1 MSLALSPDALSIAV
15 ASASRLSV
23 HGASAGSRERQ
34 YVQQGQLARRY
45 ACCAWSKDAALVAC
59 GSGDGAVVV
68 WDVKRGLVKATLTPP
83 GALANAGVVGV
94 DFSADGAELYACYA
108 LPGGAFARHVA
119 RWAVAGGEPAAWD
132 GDKRGVSAL
141 AAHPSGGAVAVG
153 STRVRLLQTTGT
165 GAKRALAG
173 THATEVRRLAWT
185 ASGRYVVSLARDARS
200 VLVHDCTKAKDGV
213 WSLRLAAPGL
223 EVCARAAPRAEGE
236 EAVEVAV
243 CLGDGRLQV
252 ASTRPRRRRS
262 WSGRRERWPSPSS
275 ATTSGRARRGE
286 RAVGRGRGRRAR
298 RRRVRGRR
306 RRRRRRP
313 RPRRGARRGEE
324 PKQPAVLGFAA
335 LGAAPRLRPDGEDGA
350 ARKRAKAAAADDD
363 AALGDRL
370 AALEALATREEAQT
384 AADLAADAGHAAAA
398 DDGSGASLAAV
409 LDQAVRCGDDA
420 LLETVLRRTEP
431 ATVAATC
438 AKLAPSLALP
448 TLDALAARLERSPL
462 RAADLAGW
470 VKALLLQHASHLAT
484 LPKLADTL
492 ARLQYVVD
500 ARVAALP
507 KFLSLLGKFDLLLHK
522 KTGAAVSGAA
532 SAEVTPLN
540 VVAADATDDEDEDE
554 EDDDMEE
561 DEDDDDE
568 SEEEE
573 DDDDGDEASSSDD
586 DE

>member
-68 WDVKRGLVKATLTPP
+68 WDVKRGL
-83 GALANAGVVGV
+83 
-94 DFSADGAELYACYA
+94 LYACYA

-236 EAVEVAV
+236 EAVEVA
-243 CLGDGRLQV
+243 
-252 ASTRPRRRRS
+252 
-262 WSGRRERWPSPSS
+262 
-275 ATTSGRARRGE
+275 
-286 RAVGRGRGRRAR
+286 
-298 RRRVRGRR
+298 
-306 RRRRRRP
+306 
-313 RPRRGARRGEE
+313 
-324 PKQPAVLGFAA
+324 
-335 LGAAPRLRPDGEDGA
+335 
-350 ARKRAKAAAADDD
+350 
-363 AALGDRL
+363 
-370 AALEALATREEAQT
+370 
-384 AADLAADAGHAAAA
+384 
-398 DDGSGASLAAV
+398 
-409 LDQAVRCGDDA
+409 AVRCGDDA

-540 VVAADATDDEDEDE
+540 VVAADATDDDDDDDD
-554 EDDDMEE
+554 DDDMEE
-561 DEDDDDE
+561 DDDDDDDE
-568 SEEEE
+568 SEEE
-573 DDDDGDEASSSDD
+573 DDDDGDGVVGRRRGDRRTHEHLPAPRIVDG
-586 DE
+586 ERRRPGGARRGLFVGE

>member
-23 HGASAGSRERQ
+23 HGASAG
-34 YVQQGQLARRY
+34 A
-45 ACCAWSKDAALVAC
+45 
-59 GSGDGAVVV
+59 GSGN
-68 WDVKRGLVKATLTPP
+68 T
-83 GALANAGVVGV
+83 
-94 DFSADGAELYACYA
+94 ADGAELYACYA

-141 AAHPSGGAVAVG
+141 AAHRRGAVAAG

-173 THATEVRRLAWT
+173 THATE
-185 ASGRYVVSLARDARS
+185 G
-200 VLVHDCTKAKDGV
+200 GV

-252 ASTRPRRRRS
+252 ADRVPDAARLWTAARR
-262 WSGRRERWPSPSS
+262 RWPSPSS
-275 ATTSGRARRGE
+275 ATTSGPRA
-286 RAVGRGRGRRAR
+286 ARRAR
-298 RRRVRGRR
+298 RRPRPWTSRATPACARPSTAGAAKARRGRA
-306 RRRRRRP
+306 P
-313 RPRRGARRGEE
+313 GEE

-335 LGAAPRLRPDGEDGA
+335 LGAAPGSGPTARTARRGSGPRP
-350 ARKRAKAAAADDD
+350 RRPTTTR
-363 AALGDRL
+363 LGDR
-370 AALEALATREEAQT
+370 RGFRSPG
-384 AADLAADAGHAAAA
+384 DARAG
-398 DDGSGASLAAV
+398 GGGPRRGRRPRGRGRRR
-409 LDQAVRCGDDA
+409 VRRVARGRA
-420 LLETVLRRTEP
+420 RPGRALRRRRAPRDRAP
-431 ATVAATC
+431 AHGARDGRGDLRW
-438 AKLAPSLALP
+438 LAPSLALP

-492 ARLQYVVD
+492 AAPVSPR
-500 ARVAALP
+500 RRRAAQVPLAP
-507 KFLSLLGKFDLLLHK
+507 RQVRPPAPQEDRRRGLR
-522 KTGAAVSGAA
+522 AA

-540 VVAADATDDEDEDE
+540 VVAADATDDEDEEE

-561 DEDDDDE
+561 EEDDDDDE

-573 DDDDGDEASSSDD
+573 DDDDDDDSSDD
-586 DE
+586 DDE

>member
-45 ACCAWSKDAALVAC
+45 ACCAWSKDAALVA
-59 GSGDGAVVV
+59 
-68 WDVKRGLVKATLTPP
+68 
-83 GALANAGVVGV
+83 
-94 DFSADGAELYACYA
+94 ADGAELYACYA

-141 AAHPSGGAVAVG
+141 AAHQRRAVAVG
-153 STRVRLLQTTGT
+153 STRAPAADDGHGRQ
-165 GAKRALAG
+165 AG
-173 THATEVRRLAWT
+173 P
-185 ASGRYVVSLARDARS
+185 GGDARDGGAAPR
-200 VLVHDCTKAKDGV
+200 VDGEREAKDGV

-252 ASTRPRRRRS
+252 ASTASPDAAPLLD
-262 WSGRRERWPSPSS
+262 GRRDALAVAFVGDDLRAARGAASAPSAAAVDVARDAGVCAAVDGGAAPAAQRAS
-275 ATTSGRARRGE
+275 AGRRG
-286 RAVGRGRGRRAR
+286 AQAASGAR
-298 RRRVRGRR
+298 L
-306 RRRRRRP
+306 
-313 RPRRGARRGEE
+313 RGARRRS
-324 PKQPAVLGFAA
+324 
-335 LGAAPRLRPDGEDGA
+335 RLRPDGEDGA

-370 AALEALATREEAQT
+370 AALEALATREARRRRRT
-384 AADLAADAGHAAAA
+384 SPRTRHAAAA

-431 ATVAATC
+431 AT
-438 AKLAPSLALP
+438 
-448 TLDALAARLERSPL
+448 
-462 RAADLAGW
+462 
-470 VKALLLQHASHLAT
+470 
-484 LPKLADTL
+484 LADTL

-540 VVAADATDDEDEDE
+540 VVAADATDDEDEEE

-561 DEDDDDE
+561 EDDDDDE

-573 DDDDGDEASSSDD
+573 DDDDDDDSSDD
-586 DE
+586 DDE

>member
-132 GDKRGVSAL
+132 GDKRG
-141 AAHPSGGAVAVG
+141 
-153 STRVRLLQTTGT
+153 TTGT

-185 ASGRYVVSLARDARS
+185 ASGRYVSLGRDARS

-252 ASTRPRRRRS
+252 ASTASSTPRRLD
-262 WSGRRERWPSPSS
+262 GRRDALAVAFVGDDLRAARGAASAPS
-275 ATTSGRARRGE
+275 AAAVDVARDAGVCAAADGGAAPPAPRGE
-286 RAVGRGRGRRAR
+286 RAGRRGSPSSPRCSASR
-298 RRRVRGRR
+298 RS
-306 RRRRRRP
+306 
-313 RPRRGARRGEE
+313 
-324 PKQPAVLGFAA
+324 
-335 LGAAPRLRPDGEDGA
+335 APLRLRPDGEDGA
-350 ARKRAKAAAADDD
+350 ARKRAKAAAATTTG
-363 AALGDRL
+363 AATASKPWR
-370 AALEALATREEAQT
+370 RREAQT

-420 LLETVLRRTEP
+420 LSRP
-431 ATVAATC
+431 
-438 AKLAPSLALP
+438 
-448 TLDALAARLERSPL
+448 
-462 RAADLAGW
+462 
-470 VKALLLQHASHLAT
+470 
-484 LPKLADTL
+484 
-492 ARLQYVVD
+492 
-500 ARVAALP
+500 
-507 KFLSLLGKFDLLLHK
+507 
-522 KTGAAVSGAA
+522 
-532 SAEVTPLN
+532 AEVTPLN
-540 VVAADATDDEDEDE
+540 VVAADATDDDDDDDD
-554 EDDDMEE
+554 DDDMEE
-561 DEDDDDE
+561 EDDDDDDE

-573 DDDDGDEASSSDD
+573 DDDDDGVVGRRRRVTHAPTLTSRRGSSTGAEERLGGARRGGLFVGSAAAPGELGSSGSSSLSGPRARPRRAAARARRRARGGRL
-586 DE
+586 ERRAVAVVHGAGCQPGWRQEKAAWTTSSCAQRGGGR